1 MKMKLFRKLLIS
13 AELLLGAVGVFAQ
26 TMPVISTEGNETW
39 YYVQFKNGSGVIQ
52 DMGDNVNVLTKNG
65 IKGNASQLWKVT
77 GTADSY
83 VITSQNGRRLF
94 FSTATSRFQASLTQ
108 TAVFKFRATSNP
120 NYLPAWELQQVGR
133 TQYMNQ
139 FGGAGI
145 DRQLGEWT
153 FADPNNPLL
162 FILPSE
168 MGFKPEKP
176 ASEAAITGAAPAPA
190 SKLSLWYTTPAVDWM
205 TQALPIGN
213 GQFGGMIFGGIKQEE
228 IQFNDKT
235 LWEGNTTSYG
245 AYQNFGSLIINSVG
259 VTAVSNYI
267 RYLDIGNAISGVEYD
282 IDGVHYKREYFT
294 SNPDSAMLIRYSSSH
309 AQKLNLEV
317 MLWDAHGK
325 SPVYN
330 GDNVIIQG
338 KLSLVSYYAKVQV
351 KNEGGII
358 TNLPDGGISI
368 QNADA
373 VTIILAGKTNFSVTS
388 PAYIYDAVRV
398 PVEVES
404 IVNKAVVKDYNTL
417 KSTHITDYKSLF
429 DRVSLRIG
437 TTSNTVPT
445 NQLIANYASDKDHF
459 LTELYFQF
467 GRYLMI
473 ASARG
478 LALPSN
484 LQGIWNNSNTP
495 PWSSDI
501 HSNINVQEN
510 YWPAEVTN
518 LSELHNTFLDYIYR
532 ESQLRTQWKQN
543 ARNAGQTKGWTLYT
557 ENNIFGWHGGF
568 MHNYVIANAWYAMHS
583 WQHYRYTMD
592 KDYLLNRAYPVMK
605 SCTEFWMERLI
616 SDKGNTTYGFAP
628 DGTLVCPN
636 EYSPE
641 HGPSEDGVA
650 HAQQLVWDLFKNT
663 LEAMDILGH
672 AVAGDETFKTSLQEK
687 FAKLDDGC
695 HTENDGGKTYLRE
708 WKYTPRSAVG
718 DYAHRHISHLVGLY
732 PGNQISPLINDSI
745 FRAAVVALDS
755 RGDYSTGWAM
765 GHRITCWARA
775 LDGNRAYRILNN
787 ALTLSNG
794 GGGIYSNLFDA
805 HPPFQIDGNF
815 AATAA
820 IAEMLIQSHIAGFLQ
835 ILPALPDAWTE
846 GQVKGLRAIGNFTV
860 DINWADNVLIAA
872 TVTSVGGQ
880 TCRVNFPFA
889 KNATV
894 IDLAT
899 NAPVNFTVV
908 DNNTISFPTAVNGQY
923 KIIAGPACEKPVFN
937 PAGGKYTIDQTI
949 EITSA
954 TAGSTIYYTLDGTTP
969 DLNSTRYTG
978 PISITKSVTLKAV
991 AIKDGFA
998 DSKIT
1003 SADYLLGDYLVNIS
1017 TSVALTRTDRHL
1029 DMVRFTG
1036 NSGGNLA
1043 AVLPATFPRYVYND
1057 LTNTVGLAV
1066 PGESIAPGMFYTGS
1080 WMHGYVYLNYNNNG
1094 IFNNL
1099 LNADGTPA
1107 IGSDVVSYS
1116 FYQNKNSLGT
1126 ALTTQNPGVNSPL
1139 FTIPANT
1146 VPGIYRMRYKV
1157 DWNDIDAGGDPN
1169 SIVEN
1174 GGSIADVLVNIHK
1187 SMYQM
1192 SVIKSNGDV
1201 LEIDNTLLMDSEIP
1215 FGTPIDIVLSPV
1227 AGYKQDGVVI
1237 KHGYLSNPEFIHGN
1251 RQWRLDTIRAAQF
1264 VDNKFTIPAKYV
1276 DGDVEIITQFVPSAS
1291 VNNLTIDPNLLIKTD
1306 HGLLTVTTLIPADVK
1321 VSDVTGRTHY
1331 SGYISGSRSFKL
1343 YSGVYFVNKLKVI
1356 VP

>member
-1 MKMKLFRKLLIS
+1 MKLFRKLLINVGF
-13 AELLLGAVGVFAQ
+13 LLGTAGVFAQ
-26 TMPVISTEGNETW
+26 TMPVISTYGNDTW
-39 YYVQFKNGSGVIQ
+39 YYIQFKNGNGVMQ
-52 DMGDNVNVLTKNG
+52 DMGENVNVLTKNAV
-65 IKGNASQLWKVT
+65 KGNTSQLWKVT
-77 GTADSY
+77 GTADNY
-83 VITSQNGRRLF
+83 LIVSQNGRRLV
-94 FSTATSRFQASLTQ
+94 FSGTASRFQASSTN
-108 TAVFKFRATSNP
+108 TAVFKFKATTNTS
-120 NYLPAWELQQVGR
+120 YIPAWELQQAGR

-139 FGGAGI
+139 YGGAGI
-145 DRQLGEWT
+145 DRQLGEWN
-153 FADPNNPLL
+153 FADPNNPLI

-168 MGFKPEKP
+168 MGFKPGKP
-176 ASEAAITGAAPAPA
+176 TSEATITGSSPAPA
-190 SKLSLWYTTPAVDWM
+190 SKLSLWYRTPAADWM

-267 RYLDIGNAISGVEYD
+267 RYLDIENAISGVEYD
-282 IDGVHYKREYFT
+282 VDGVHYKREYFI
-294 SNPDSAMLIRYSSSH
+294 SNPDSAMVVRYSASQ
-309 AQKLNLEV
+309 AKKLNLEV

-330 GDNVIIQG
+330 GDNVTIQG

-351 KNEGGII
+351 KNEGGTII
-358 TNLPDGGISI
+358 NSPDGGISV

-373 VTIILAGKTNFSVTS
+373 VTIILAGKTNFSVINPT
-388 PAYIYDAVRV
+388 YIYDAARV
-398 PVEVES
+398 PAEVES
-404 IVNKAVVKDYNTL
+404 IVSKAEVKDYGAL
-417 KSTHITDYKSLF
+417 RSTHVTDYKSLF
-429 DRVSLRIG
+429 DRVSLSLG

-445 NQLIANYASDKDHF
+445 NQLITKYASDKDHF
-459 LTELYFQF
+459 LNELYFQF

-473 ASARG
+473 SSARG

-532 ESQLRTQWKQN
+532 ESQQRSQWKQN
-543 ARNAGQTKGWTLYT
+543 ARDAGQSKGWTIYT

-568 MHNYVIANAWYAMHS
+568 MHNYVIANAWYAMHI

-592 KDYLLNRAYPVMK
+592 KDYLLNKAYPVMK
-605 SCTEFWMERLI
+605 SCAEFWMERLI

-663 LEAMDILGH
+663 LEAMDILGT
-672 AVAGDETFKTSLQEK
+672 AVAADATFKANLQGK

-695 HTENDGGKTYLRE
+695 HTEEDGGKIYLRE

-718 DYAHRHISHLVGLY
+718 DYGHRHISHLAGLY

-745 FRAAVVALDS
+745 FRAAVVSLDS

-820 IAEMLIQSHIAGFLQ
+820 IAELLIQSHIEGILQ
-835 ILPALPDAWTE
+835 ILPALPDAWIE
-846 GQVKGLRAIGNFTV
+846 GQVKGLRAVGNFTV
-860 DINWADNVLIAA
+860 DINWADNVLTTACI
-872 TVTSVGGQ
+872 TSVGGQ
-880 TCRVNFPFA
+880 TCKVNFPFA
-889 KNATV
+889 RNATV

-899 NAPVNFTVV
+899 NASVSFTAV
-908 DNNTISFPTAVNGQY
+908 DENTISFPTVVNGQY
-923 KIIAGPACEKPVFN
+923 IITAGPACETPVFN
-937 PAGGKYTIDQTI
+937 PAGGKYTTEQSVT
-949 EITSA
+949 ITSA
-954 TAGSTIYYTLDGTTP
+954 TEGASIYYTMDGTTP
-969 DLNSTRYTG
+969 DENSTLYTA
-978 PISITKSVTLKAV
+978 PINIINSVNLKAIAVKNGYV
-991 AIKDGFA
+991 A
-998 DSKIT
+998 SKIAST
-1003 SADYLLGDYLVNIS
+1003 DYLQGDYIVNIPPA
-1017 TSVALTRTDRHL
+1017 TTMTRTDRHL
-1029 DMVRFTG
+1029 DVIRFSG
-1036 NSGGNLA
+1036 NMGGSLF
-1043 AVLPATFPRYVYND
+1043 ATFPTTNPRLVYND
-1057 LTNTVGLAV
+1057 MTHNTGLAV
-1066 PGESIAPGMFYTGS
+1066 PGEVITPGINFTGS
-1080 WMHGYVYLNYNNNG
+1080 WMHGYIYLDKDNDG
-1094 IFNNL
+1094 IFDEL
-1099 LNADGTPA
+1099 LNDDGTPTA
-1107 IGSDVVSYS
+1107 ASDIESYS
-1116 FYQNKNSLGT
+1116 FYLDKNSLGT
-1126 ALTTQNPGVNSPL
+1126 ALTTQNPGVNSPV
-1139 FTIPANT
+1139 FIIPPNT
-1146 VPGIYRMRYKV
+1146 VPGIYRIRYKV
-1157 DWNDIDAGGDPN
+1157 DWNYIDAGGDPE
-1169 SIVEN
+1169 SIIDN
-1174 GGSIADVLVNIHK
+1174 GGGIADILVNIHK
-1187 SMYQM
+1187 NTYQM
-1192 SVIKSNGDV
+1192 NILKFNGNV
-1201 LEIDNTLLMDSEIP
+1201 LKTDNTPLVNSEIP
-1215 FGTPIDIVLSPV
+1215 FGVPIDIVLSPA
-1227 AGYKQDGVVI
+1227 AGYMHDGVVI

-1251 RQWRLDTIRAAQF
+1251 RQWRLDTIAAIQF
-1264 VDNKFTIPAKYV
+1264 VDNKFTIPAIYA
-1276 DGDVEIITQFVPSAS
+1276 DGDVEITTQFIPLSG
-1291 VNNLTIDPNLLIKTD
+1291 VNKPTIDPNLVIKSSN
-1306 HGLLTVTTLIPADVK
+1306 GLLTVTILTPADVK
-1321 VSDVTGRTHY
+1321 VYDVAGRTHY
-1331 SGYISGSRSFKL
+1331 SGHISGSRSFKL
-1343 YSGVYFVNKLKVI
+1343 HSGVYFVNKQKVI